1 MQGSEESTRRAEANR
16 AENLGQALISS
27 QVKEDPVGPG
37 RHAGS
42 GLGFSFSRLYLGSHQ
57 AWARGGGP
65 LSQPVLSPPSH
76 SVCPFPTDHTA
87 EN

>member
-16 AENLGQALISS
+16 ADNLGQAPMSC

-42 GLGFSFSRLYLGSHQ
+42 GLGFNFSRLHLGSH
-57 AWARGGGP
+57 
-65 LSQPVLSPPSH
+65 
-76 SVCPFPTDHTA
+76 
-87 EN
+87 